1 MANLYIGSTNSY
13 KITLNYPDGSIVDDA
28 VGNLEI
34 YNANNEVI
42 YTVAF
47 VNNTD
52 GTYTAPIPDTVADLF
67 TNYSRYYLMS
77 ELEDSD
83 GNVFKQ
89 RCKYTAAYKC

>member
-13 KITLNYPDGSIVDDA
+13 TITLAYSDTTAVDDA
-28 VGNLEI
+28 TGDLQI

-47 VNNTD
+47 VNNAD
-52 GTYTAPIPDTVADLF
+52 GTYTAPIPDTTADLF
-67 TNYSRYYLMS
+67 TNYSRYYLIS
-77 ELEDSD
+77 ELTDGD

-89 RCKYTAAYKC
+89 RCKYTATFKC